1 VVAQL
6 SKYMQ
11 PKYLMAFGMLVV
23 ALSMWHA
30 TSLSPDA
37 SFDYFAWLRI
47 FQTIGLPFL
56 FIPITTASYAS
67 VEPNE
72 TGQASALIN
81 VARYVGGSIGVAM
94 ATTLLIRREQF
105 HQLRLTEHLYQSSL
119 LFQQALQRAASDLV
133 TRGTSVADAQHQ
145 AVGVIEQLVQRQA
158 SLISYMDVFYAFA
171 VLAFAMV
178 FLVLMLVRPIEL
190 RGQAALDQPSL
201 DGRSAVPASSH

>member
-1 VVAQL
+1 
-6 SKYMQ
+6 
-11 PKYLMAFGMLVV
+11 LMAFGMLVV

-133 TRGTSVADAQHQ
+133 ARGISVADAQHQ

-190 RGQAALDQPSL
+190 RGQAALDQPS
-201 DGRSAVPASSH
+201 